1 MTGYVAEQEA
11 SWYDITVAGKRFT
24 IASRYGE
31 DHIREVERLLNST
44 FGEVS
49 ARVPGQPI
57 LNLALLTALNLADQ
71 LLSQQSDRAGESEQF
86 SKRVE
91 GLLTQLE
98 STLNGSL
105 GETHDHVGLGTPA
118 VFD

>member
-1 MTGYVAEQEA
+1 MAEQEA
-11 SWYDITVAGKRFT
+11 TWYEITVAGKRFT
-24 IASRYGE
+24 IASRHGE
-31 DHIREVERLLNST
+31 EHIREVEQLLNST

-57 LNLALLTALNLADQ
+57 LNVALLTALNLADQ
-71 LLSQQSDRAGESEQF
+71 LLSQQSDRDGETEQL

-91 GLLTQLE
+91 GLVTQLE
-98 STLNGSL
+98 HTLNGSIV
-105 GETHDHVGLGTPA
+105 ETPDPVELGTPA